1 MSIGGNIGLLIS
13 IAAPCFLIY
22 LVFHTGM
29 VHDDFKKNGT
39 RTVAKI
45 NNIKQ
50 ISTSGT
56 GSPKCVFTLSFTTQD
71 GQEITLE
78 KTQVV
83 TVLDMMPLERERKVD
98 IYYKKE
104 NPKKVWLILE
114 SESRIK

>member
-1 MSIGGNIGLLIS
+1 MFTGDNVGLILS

-29 VHDDFKKNGT
+29 VHDDFKNNGI

-78 KTQVV
+78 KHR
-83 TVLDMMPLERERKVD
+83 LLL
-98 IYYKKE
+98 Y
-104 NPKKVWLILE
+104 
-114 SESRIK
+114 

>member
-1 MSIGGNIGLLIS
+1 MFTGDNVGLILS

-29 VHDDFKKNGT
+29 VHDDFKKNGI

-50 ISTSGT
+50 TSTSGT

-104 NPKKVWLILE
+104 NPKKIWLILE

>member
-1 MSIGGNIGLLIS
+1 MFTGDNVGLILS

-29 VHDDFKKNGT
+29 AHDDFKKNGI
-39 RTVAKI
+39 RTIAKI

-56 GSPKCVFTLSFTTQD
+56 GSPKCVFMLSFTTQD

-83 TVLDMMPLERERKVD
+83 SVLDMMPLERERKVN

-104 NPKKVWLILE
+104 NLKKVWLILE

>member
-1 MSIGGNIGLLIS
+1 MSVGDSIGLIAS

-22 LVFHTGM
+22 LVFHTGA
-29 VHDDFKKNGT
+29 VHDDLKKNGI

-71 GQEITLE
+71 GQDIIME

-83 TVLDMMPLERERKVD
+83 SVLDMMPLERERKVD

-104 NPKKVWLILE
+104 NPGKIWLILE

>member
-1 MSIGGNIGLLIS
+1 MSIGGNIGLILS

-22 LVFHTGM
+22 LVFHTGA
-29 VHDDFKKNGT
+29 VHDDFKKNGI

-45 NNIKQ
+45 TNIKQ

-56 GSPKCVFTLSFTTQD
+56 GAPKCIFTLSYTTQD
-71 GQEITLE
+71 NKDVITE

-83 TVLDMMPLERERKVD
+83 SVLDMMPLERERKVQ

-104 NPKKVWLILE
+104 NPRKVWLILE